1 MYQLNLKLTNKQY
14 NPFTIMYE
22 IKVNLSDEQYNL
34 LSEAL
39 FFYSEEKEETN
50 IEELQDLF
58 DTGSKK
64 VESNKRKQNQQVS

>member
-1 MYQLNLKLTNKQY
+1 MYNLNLQLTNK
-14 NPFTIMYE
+14 
-22 IKVNLSDEQYNL
+22 QYNL

-39 FFYSEEKEETN
+39 FFYSEEKEDTN

-64 VESNKRKQNQQVS
+64 IESNKRKQNQQVT

>member
-1 MYQLNLKLTNKQY
+1 MYQLNLKLTNK
-14 NPFTIMYE
+14 
-22 IKVNLSDEQYNL
+22 QYNL

-39 FFYSEEKEETN
+39 FFYSEEKEDTN

-64 VESNKRKQNQQVS
+64 IQSNKRNQTQQVK

>member
-1 MYQLNLKLTNKQY
+1 MYQLNLKLTNK
-14 NPFTIMYE
+14 
-22 IKVNLSDEQYNL
+22 QYNL

-39 FFYSEEKEETN
+39 FFYSEEKEDTN

>member
-1 MYQLNLKLTNKQY
+1 MYQLNFKLTNK
-14 NPFTIMYE
+14 
-22 IKVNLSDEQYNL
+22 QYNL

-39 FFYSEEKEETN
+39 FFYSEEKEDTN

-64 VESNKRKQNQQVS
+64 IESNKRKQNQQVS

>member
-1 MYQLNLKLTNKQY
+1 MYQLNLKLTNK
-14 NPFTIMYE
+14 
-22 IKVNLSDEQYNL
+22 QYNL

-39 FFYSEEKEETN
+39 FFYSEEKEDTN

-64 VESNKRKQNQQVS
+64 VESNKRKQNQQGS

>member
-1 MYQLNLKLTNKQY
+1 MYNLNLQLTNK
-14 NPFTIMYE
+14 
-22 IKVNLSDEQYNL
+22 QYNL

-39 FFYSEEKEETN
+39 FFYSEEKEDTN

>member
-1 MYQLNLKLTNKQY
+1 MYQLNLKLTNK
-14 NPFTIMYE
+14 
-22 IKVNLSDEQYNL
+22 QYNL

-39 FFYSEEKEETN
+39 FFYSEEKEDTN

-64 VESNKRKQNQQVS
+64 VESNKRNQNQQVS

>member
-1 MYQLNLKLTNKQY
+1 MYQCNFKLTDK
-14 NPFTIMYE
+14 
-22 IKVNLSDEQYNL
+22 QYNL

-39 FFYSEEKEETN
+39 FFYSEEKEDTN

-64 VESNKRKQNQQVS
+64 VESNKRNQNQQVS

>member
-1 MYQLNLKLTNKQY
+1 MYQLNLKLTNK
-14 NPFTIMYE
+14 
-22 IKVNLSDEQYNL
+22 QYNL

-39 FFYSEEKEETN
+39 FFYSEEKEDTN

-64 VESNKRKQNQQVS
+64 VESNKRIQNQKTG

>member
-1 MYQLNLKLTNKQY
+1 MYQLNLKLTNK
-14 NPFTIMYE
+14 
-22 IKVNLSDEQYNL
+22 QYNL

-39 FFYSEEKEETN
+39 FFYSEEKEDTN

-64 VESNKRKQNQQVS
+64 VESNKRIQNQQVK

>member
-1 MYQLNLKLTNKQY
+1 MYNLNLKLTNK
-14 NPFTIMYE
+14 
-22 IKVNLSDEQYNL
+22 QYNL

-39 FFYSEEKEETN
+39 FFYSEEKEDTN

-64 VESNKRKQNQQVS
+64 VESNKRNQNQQVS